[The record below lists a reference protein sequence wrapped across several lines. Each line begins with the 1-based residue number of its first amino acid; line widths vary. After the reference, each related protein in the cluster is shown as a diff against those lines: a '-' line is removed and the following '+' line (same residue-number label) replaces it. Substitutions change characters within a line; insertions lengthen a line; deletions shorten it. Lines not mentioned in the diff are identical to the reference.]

1 MKQRTR
7 YQEQIIKN
15 YYKHQDSIQLSRLGD
30 LVGKLYL
37 DTGKTLERSWK
48 NAAEA
53 MAKLEVPQS
62 RIDHLL
68 EKRDPALVAKLVE
81 ELLGKS

>member
-15 YYKHQDSIQLSRLGD
+15 YYKNQDSIQLSRLGD

-37 DTGKTLERSWK
+37 DTGKALERSWK
-48 NAAEA
+48 GAAEA
-53 MAKLEVPQS
+53 MLKLEVPQS

-81 ELLGKS
+81 ELLGKK